1 MSVVCH
7 LAAELGINHRPG
19 EFPKGDSVL
28 SRMSEKQDSIKA
40 KRCAKEKKTKPYST
54 VLYALFLPNS
64 FPRTATLKKKF
75 PCGDVLFQGRCVT
88 VRGI

>member
-19 EFPKGDSVL
+19 EFHEGGFRLEPNERKTRFRQGKTM
-28 SRMSEKQDSIKA
+28 RGRQKA
-40 KRCAKEKKTKPYST
+40 KPYGV
-54 VLYALFLPNS
+54 VLYALFLPNP
-64 FPRTATLKKKF
+64 FPRASPLRKKF
-75 PCGDVLFQGRCVT
+75 PCGDVLFQERCVT